1 MDWGVNVFRKPGTPQ
16 KNNIPKNHGISKLV
30 VWRSRPRLY
39 TSKPLYSR
47 VQWGMRKGKTTIWT
61 CISYWFST
69 IMLVFWWVTFWGGLI
84 FGRSKGNLLWEYLS
98 MTWPSSTNMPLKV
111 TDVVR
116 AVSTSFH
123 PLPPSKG
130 GRRPSNALSL
140 WRALPTE
147 KNLNVHAPK
156 HMQKPM
162 GIEVVTSKIFTNCA
176 TLIICKISWGA
187 QHFASRNWICQPEM

>member
-1 MDWGVNVFRKPGTPQ
+1 MDWGVNVFRKPGTPP

-130 GRRPSNALSL
+130 GRKTIQCSLTMTCTSNRKESECAC
-140 WRALPTE
+140 TE
-147 KNLNVHAPK
+147 THAK
-156 HMQKPM
+156 TYGH
-162 GIEVVTSKIFTNCA
+162 
-176 TLIICKISWGA
+176 W
-187 QHFASRNWICQPEM
+187 SRNFQNFHQLCHIDNLQDLLGCTTFCK